1 MHSDDNT
8 RRDALKALGAFA
20 ATAGAMTLSGC
31 AQPQARASAMAQPVR
46 WSAGLE
52 MPRTRVPAD
61 ATDCHHHI
69 YDARYPFAPEASLRP
84 GDGTVADYRELQKR
98 IGTSRNVIVQPSS
111 YGIDNRLLVD
121 SLTQFGGRARGVAVV
136 NPGVTDAQL
145 QDMHK
150 AGVRGIRFNLAPP
163 GTTTLDMVGPLAARV
178 APLGWHVQ
186 VNAPAVYLMEHR
198 ATWAALPCPVVFDHL
213 ARVPKDN
220 PLQDPTFAMV
230 RTLLQQGRAYVKLS
244 GFYNETKVGAPSY
257 ADRVVVAGAFAK
269 AAPERVLWGSDW
281 PHPTE
286 QPDKIPNDAILLDLL
301 AAAVPDE
308 TARNRI
314 LVDNPARLYQFSTS

>member
-1 MHSDDNT
+1 
-8 RRDALKALGAFA
+8 
-20 ATAGAMTLSGC
+20 
-31 AQPQARASAMAQPVR
+31 
-46 WSAGLE
+46 
-52 MPRTRVPAD
+52 
-61 ATDCHHHI
+61 
-69 YDARYPFAPEASLRP
+69 
-84 GDGTVADYRELQKR
+84 
-98 IGTSRNVIVQPSS
+98 
-111 YGIDNRLLVD
+111 
-121 SLTQFGGRARGVAVV
+121 
-136 NPGVTDAQL
+136 
-145 QDMHK
+145 
-150 AGVRGIRFNLAPP
+150 
-163 GTTTLDMVGPLAARV
+163 
-178 APLGWHVQ
+178 
-186 VNAPAVYLMEHR
+186 MEHR

-257 ADRVVVAGAFAK
+257 ADRVVVAEAFAK